1 VERATM
7 KEPEEEPHMP
17 SPSFWP
23 FLVAFGIASTWAL
36 VMTGIWWVPL
46 LGLAF
51 TAFGVFSWAF
61 QPAFR

>member
-1 VERATM
+1 
-7 KEPEEEPHMP
+7 
-17 SPSFWP
+17 
-23 FLVAFGIASTWAL
+23 
-36 VMTGIWWVPL
+36 MTGIWWVPL